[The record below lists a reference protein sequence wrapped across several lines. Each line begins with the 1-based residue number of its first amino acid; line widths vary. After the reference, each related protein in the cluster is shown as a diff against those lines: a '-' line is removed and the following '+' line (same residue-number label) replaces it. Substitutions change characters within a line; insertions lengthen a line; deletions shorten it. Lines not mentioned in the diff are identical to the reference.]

1 MFFVQGYKQH
11 RAFIITQGP
20 MKSTSRDFWKMV
32 FSRKCSAIVM
42 LSELCEQGEVQFTSA
57 GHTHFVFQ
65 EVCYQYWPGQRTQS
79 YGEFRIELISEE
91 SYNYYEDLVQQAK
104 VSCVCTRYAFIEL
117 ILNCPVQ

>member
-1 MFFVQGYKQH
+1 MNKERYSLHLLVIRTLK
-11 RAFIITQGP
+11 P
-20 MKSTSRDFWKMV
+20 V
-32 FSRKCSAIVM
+32 
-42 LSELCEQGEVQFTSA
+42 
-57 GHTHFVFQ
+57 VFQ

-91 SYNYYEDLVQQAK
+91 SYNHYEDLVQQAK